1 MQSATERDDFVTIMW
16 EHIQSG
22 TENNF
27 NTYPADRISNFG
39 VLYDPTS
46 VMHYSAWG
54 FSKNGFATIV
64 PHDITLIN
72 VMGQRAGMSDKD
84 ISRLN
89 SMYC

>member
-1 MQSATERDDFVTIMW
+1 MYVKFVRLFSRW

-27 NTYPADRISNFG
+27 NTYPADRISNFN

-54 FSKNGFATIV
+54 FSRNGFATIV
-64 PHDITLIN
+64 PHVSFEKKKLST
-72 VMGQRAGMSDKD
+72 SP
-84 ISRLN
+84 RLTE
-89 SMYC
+89 